1 MKTQETTSL
10 FELIEQLDSIIS
22 QYREK
27 NVQMSDGLRNYLNG
41 IRQARH
47 LAENL
52 LNRELWKRKS

>member
-1 MKTQETTSL
+1 MKSQETTSL
-10 FELIEQLDSIIS
+10 SELIEQLDGILK
-22 QYREK
+22 QYPEK

-52 LNRELWKRKS
+52 LNREL

>member
-1 MKTQETTSL
+1 MRATVTTSL
-10 FELIEQLDSIIS
+10 SELIEQLDAILSK
-22 QYREK
+22 YPEK

-52 LNRELWKRKS
+52 LNREL

>member
-1 MKTQETTSL
+1 MKSQETTSL
-10 FELIEQLDSIIS
+10 SELIEQLDSIMN

-47 LAENL
+47 LAQNL
-52 LNRELWKRKS
+52 LDREL